1 MARRSRMAVR
11 NFFRRSGGR
20 SLQLRKQLPRLLFLI
35 GRQVLPG
42 FHALQN
48 AVLLL
53 RRQAAETLQALA
65 Q

>member
-1 MARRSRMAVR
+1 MALQIADGNSQFFPALRRKA
-11 NFFRRSGGR
+11 
-20 SLQLRKQLPRLLFLI
+20 LELRKQLPRLLFLI
-35 GRQVLPG
+35 GCQVLPG